1 METDEA
7 VATLAALAQ
16 PTRLR
21 AFQTLVKHEPDGIS
35 AGELARMLDV
45 PQNTLSAHLSILSNA
60 GLVTAERRS
69 RSIIYRA
76 ELDTVPT
83 VALFLLKDCCNGHP
97 EICAPVIKSL
107 SMCRP
112 AAKEAVRSKR

>member
-1 METDEA
+1 MENDQA
-7 VATLAALAQ
+7 VDVLGALAQ

-21 AFQTLVKHEPDGIS
+21 AFRALITKEPEGIP
-35 AGELARMLDV
+35 AGDLARMLGV
-45 PQNTLSAHLSILSNA
+45 PQNTLSSHLNVMAQA

-76 ELDTVPT
+76 DVQAFQT
-83 VALFLLKDCCNGHP
+83 VALFLLEDCCGGRP

-107 SMCRP
+107 SRAARP
-112 AAKEAVRSKR
+112 QRNPRLTR